1 MALIV
6 LTFLYLQNQFF
17 ESDISSSLLVSKSE
31 FKSQTF
37 NDLLLIFPIFL
48 VNAVAGI
55 FQIIL
60 FTTFIY
66 FEEGSLAGLK
76 NNVQTHIFADV
87 RTTFKMALPPI
98 FLILTNELLLIS
110 SKILPMQSQSA
121 SNYSIFGVAIFT
133 VLLLKRRFFLSQA
146 VAVYLI
152 ARGLDLFPTDG
163 ILFDTAQSE
172 PGSISSFYGHFAIV
186 WAILCYGLS
195 YVILEKVLKSSD
207 VSLWIRGIQLNL
219 FTVPLSLM
227 VSYTN
232 DWLTGDTRGFFDSFN
247 IIAWFFIIFKIAQ
260 QMMEMFVIKVADSIY
275 RCLSLSTALVII
287 GIMKNPFTIEESYEY
302 VPVKLGTGLVLSG
315 VCLYIV
321 MDHYFLKWGELSE
334 QEDEQEYR
342 ESPVDFDSKVGY
354 QTVQTV
360 SSSVSNADVFLKLID
375 ETGLDS

>member
-1 MALIV
+1 MKRHPQSHFID
-6 LTFLYLQNQFF
+6 FSPFF
-17 ESDISSSLLVSKSE
+17 I
-31 FKSQTF
+31 
-37 NDLLLIFPIFL
+37 L
-48 VNAVAGI
+48 VNAVAGV
-55 FQIIL
+55 FQIVL
-60 FTTFIY
+60 FTIFIY

-76 NNVQTHIFADV
+76 NNVQTHILADT

-98 FLILTNELLLIS
+98 FLVLTNELLLIS
-110 SKILPMQSQSA
+110 SKILPLQSQSA

-133 VLLLKRRFFLSQA
+133 VLLLKRKFFLSQA

-152 ARGLDLFPTDG
+152 ARGLDQFPTDNNM
-163 ILFDTAQSE
+163 FDIAQSE
-172 PGSISSFYGHFAIV
+172 PGSISTFYGHFAIV

-232 DWLTGDTRGFFDSFN
+232 DWSTGDSRGFFDNFN

-260 QMMEMFVIKVADSIY
+260 QMMELFVIKVADSIY
-275 RCLSLSTALVII
+275 RCLALSSALVII
-287 GIMKNPFTIEESYEY
+287 GIMKNPFGIEVSHEM
-302 VPVKLGTGLVLSG
+302 VPVKLGAGLVLAG
-315 VCLYIV
+315 TCLYIV
-321 MDHYFLKWGELSE
+321 MDHYFLKWGELNE
-334 QEDEQEYR
+334 LEDDQEYR
-342 ESPVDFDSKVGY
+342 ESPVDLHAKGY

-375 ETGLDS
+375 EAGPDS